1 MLPLF
6 GLFFFPSTHSY
17 SEKPFILM
25 VRNFAIY
32 VYSHCFVCSSIYVF
46 SLKSLPFQWN
56 SKMWSAWNVCHLA
69 MSRLQFSYSN
79 GTENHSLITTCR
91 CARHQSDIKTS
102 QHENSET
109 FNCGKMYPNENNGW
123 RWANVGEEKLE
134 KNARERERNRKKNAF
149 CTILRD
155 WKHFNNELEYSSIP
169 SVRWVYWKIRTG
181 CFWNHLHKVKSYAS
195 GRPQFREWI
204 ASRAYVKFQHG
215 WPTSVLN
222 VETTAL

>member
-1 MLPLF
+1 MKRSFGNVNFLIFILLFPHRFPSIGFHFWTFPRFMLPLF

-109 FNCGKMYPNENNGW
+109 FNCGKMCPNENNGW
-123 RWANVGEEKLE
+123 RWANIGEEKL
-134 KNARERERNRKKNAF
+134 
-149 CTILRD
+149 
-155 WKHFNNELEYSSIP
+155 
-169 SVRWVYWKIRTG
+169 
-181 CFWNHLHKVKSYAS
+181 
-195 GRPQFREWI
+195 
-204 ASRAYVKFQHG
+204 
-215 WPTSVLN
+215 
-222 VETTAL
+222 